1 MLRKA
6 FQQLRNVE
14 IDWDLQL
21 HIVHVR
27 SLTQSEPEISLCC
40 CFCRVGEGSA
50 RHTGVAVIPSCGWT
64 AAPCGSAPS
73 ASTD

>member
-6 FQQLRNVE
+6 FLQLRNVE

-27 SLTQSEPEISLCC
+27 ILTQESLKYHYAAYHCC
-40 CFCRVGEGSA
+40 WFLEEGLGEA
-50 RHTGVAVIPSCGWT
+50 
-64 AAPCGSAPS
+64 
-73 ASTD
+73 